1 MLIEYKKF
9 AENQDYEDF
18 VVEIN
23 QLEQQRLKAQQ
34 DLKAKE
40 EAENLERLKAVQ
52 EKKVDQNTRKQ
63 GTNAGQI
70 VEDDGNDEIKPD
82 EQPTVNH
89 VKESARKASQ
99 KDKPIE
105 DLRNLTQEVFPDV

>member
-34 DLKAKE
+34 DFKAKD
-40 EAENLERLKAVQ
+40 EAENLERLKAV
-52 EKKVDQNTRKQ
+52 
-63 GTNAGQI
+63 
-70 VEDDGNDEIKPD
+70 
-82 EQPTVNH
+82 
-89 VKESARKASQ
+89 
-99 KDKPIE
+99 
-105 DLRNLTQEVFPDV
+105 